1 MNDKKLQVCLPVA
14 FFIVLEEFFMS
25 VTKRNINMIYVYAF
39 IAQLA
44 FDRALWVIYLSD
56 SGLSM
61 GQIGIIE
68 AIMHLSIVLFEI
80 PTGMI
85 SDLYGRKVS
94 ILIGNVTMLGY
105 AGFMLYSDSLSLF
118 GLAFMSLGLGMTFRS
133 GAEEALAYDTL
144 KQAQREK
151 DYTRIF
157 GNMTA
162 ISLLSLSLAKLLG
175 GWMADVSW
183 EWVYGSMILV
193 HVIAFIPI
201 LLLKEPERERPKQMD
216 MKFIEQWSHQ
226 FKQGITI
233 WKQNQQIHIPIILF
247 LAATTTIVILTF
259 YGQEYFTRLGFSS
272 FMIGIIFTVDGLLG
286 VAMAKIAHRLEQKW
300 AFFNVVNY
308 GYGLYLVFFILFII
322 SPHWGVVL
330 AFLILSQLITLF
342 EPIFSNFIQNLL
354 SSDVRSTFFSMI
366 SLVESFV
373 IMIGFPLFGYMI
385 ETIGFQKGFFILLI
399 ILLLI
404 YSVSFLKRKNKS
416 GGNGVNA

>member
-1 MNDKKLQVCLPVA
+1 
-14 FFIVLEEFFMS
+14 
-25 VTKRNINMIYVYAF
+25 MIYFYVF

-68 AIMHLSIVLFEI
+68 AIMHLSIVLFEV

-85 SDLYGRKVS
+85 SDLYGRKIS
-94 ILIGNVTMLGY
+94 ILLGNVTMLGY

-144 KQAQREK
+144 KQVNREK

-162 ISLLSLSLAKLLG
+162 LSLLSLSLAKLLG
-175 GWMADVSW
+175 GWMADISW
-183 EWVYGSMILV
+183 EWVYGSMIVV
-193 HVIAFIPI
+193 HVITFIPI
-201 LLLKEPERERPKQMD
+201 ALLKEPKRKKTKAEQMN
-216 MKFIEQWSHQ
+216 FVEQWRKQ
-226 FKQGITI
+226 FRQGISI
-233 WKQNQQIHIPIILF
+233 WKHNPTIHMPIILF

-272 FMIGIIFTVDGLLG
+272 FMIGIIFTIDGLLG
-286 VAMAKIAHRLEQKW
+286 VVMAKIAHRLEKRW
-300 AFFNVVNY
+300 SFFNVVNY
-308 GYGLYLVFFILFII
+308 GYGLYILFFIFFII
-322 SPHWGVVL
+322 SPEWGIVV

-342 EPIFSNFIQNLL
+342 EPIFSNFIQKLL

-385 ETIGFQKGFFILLI
+385 ETIGFQNGFFVLLIFLLI
-399 ILLLI
+399 I
-404 YSVSFLKRKNKS
+404 YSISFVKRKS
-416 GGNGVNA
+416 V

>member
-1 MNDKKLQVCLPVA
+1 
-14 FFIVLEEFFMS
+14 MS
-25 VTKRNINMIYVYAF
+25 LTKRNINMIYLYVF

-68 AIMHLSIVLFEI
+68 AIMHLSVVLFEV

-94 ILIGNVTMLGY
+94 ILLGNVTMLGY
-105 AGFMLYSDSLSLF
+105 SGFMLYSDSLSLF

-144 KQAQREK
+144 KQENREK

-162 ISLLSLSLAKLLG
+162 LSLLSLSMAKLLG
-175 GWMADVSW
+175 GWMADISW
-183 EWVYGSMILV
+183 EWVYGSMIAV
-193 HVIAFIPI
+193 HVITFIPI
-201 LLLKEPERERPKQMD
+201 ALLKEPEREQPKQKH
-216 MKFIEQWSHQ
+216 MKFMEQWRNQ
-226 FKQGITI
+226 FKQGFFI
-233 WKQNQQIHIPIILF
+233 WKENPTIHMPIILF

-272 FMIGIIFTVDGLLG
+272 LMIGVIFTVDGLLG
-286 VAMAKIAHRLEQKW
+286 VAMAKLAHRLEQKW
-300 AFFNVVNY
+300 EFFNVVNY
-308 GYGLYLVFFILFII
+308 GYGLYILFFVLFIV
-322 SPHWGVVL
+322 SPEWGIVV

-385 ETIGFQKGFFILLI
+385 GTIGFQNGFFILLI
-399 ILLLI
+399 VLLVI
-404 YSVSFLKRKNKS
+404 YSLSFMNRFKNKQL
-416 GGNGVNA
+416 